1 VTNLAETSRGL
12 PRAVLFDFDGTLADS
27 EPLITASLIHALGTE
42 GFHVT
47 AEQVRGVFGPPL
59 LEMVRLLAGTLP
71 EEQQARLRTAYFDD
85 YNTYQLPN
93 IKPLPGAIELLDAL
107 AARQIPLG
115 MVTNKFEA
123 SAAAQLAA
131 LGWQDRFPVVIG
143 AESVA
148 LPKPA
153 PDAALAALARLN
165 VSAEEAAFVG
175 DQEPDMECAVAAGIP
190 VVIGLA
196 HARAAETLAA
206 SGATYVAGSLAEVEA
221 ILLRGD
227 SVCA

>member
-1 VTNLAETSRGL
+1 
-12 PRAVLFDFDGTLADS
+12 VLFDFDGTLADS
-27 EPLITASLIHALGTE
+27 EPLITASLIHALATE

-59 LEMVRLLAGTLP
+59 VEMVRQLAGELP
-71 EEQQARLRTAYFDD
+71 DVLVNQIREAYFEN

-93 IKPLPGAIELLDAL
+93 IKPLPGANELLDAL
-107 AARQIPLG
+107 ATRDIPIG
-115 MVTNKFEA
+115 MVTNKVEA
-123 SAAAQLAA
+123 SAARQLEA
-131 LGWQDRFPVVIG
+131 LGWGNRFAVVIG
-143 AESVA
+143 ADSGS

-153 PDAALAALARLN
+153 ADPALLALRRLGVAA
-165 VSAEEAAFVG
+165 EDAAFVG

-190 VVIGLA
+190 VIVGLA

-227 SVCA
+227 SLCA

>member
-1 VTNLAETSRGL
+1 VTNASQTRALL
-12 PRAVLFDFDGTLADS
+12 KAVLFDFDGTLADS
-27 EPLITASLIHALGTE
+27 EPLITASLIHALETE

-71 EEQQARLRTAYFDD
+71 EAQQARIRTTYFDN

-107 AARQIPLG
+107 ATRQIPIA
-115 MVTNKFEA
+115 MVTNKVEA
-123 SAAAQLAA
+123 SAVLQLAA
-131 LGWQDRFPVVIG
+131 LGWEGRFPIVIG
-143 AESVA
+143 ADSVA

-153 PDAALAALARLN
+153 PDAALLALQRLE
-165 VSAEEAAFVG
+165 VPVDHAAFVG

-190 VVIGLA
+190 VIIGLA